1 MYFTIWI
8 TKDKD
13 HPNFRRLICR
23 TSTKIPERPYELMT
37 TENIPLDSLNE
48 TWKNEARNRIKRKG
62 NRPDM
67 NLDDVIISTYE
78 SNYTAERFE
87 YWYWEHLHVDEL
99 FYGHPNTL
107 HNYIGPKIKLE
118 CSINVDQPFLCTPLV
133 IATYHSHGCNFMDI
147 SGKSA
152 CTCGGQDTPLCS
164 CIWEKF
170 ANNIDSRLLREQDIL
185 FSRLKKK
192 IKGERLIRRYLKAF
206 AQQHHQLLGEYRPK
220 RINRDIWVDFVIP
233 QQMRRF
239 RSVYAH
245 ELALLGFTIHSTTQQ
260 LWLEENLEMYEG
272 SDKVYLEKI
281 KRNPDKM
288 TVKDDEFRCFD
299 DNTCISNANVCDF
312 EYNCGDGSDETVCPS
327 DFDFNDCQNLTG
339 QIMCYWTEEQVDNL
353 EWDIKTENETKN
365 LPHGPKVDI
374 DDNTRYYLN
383 IKTRHF

>member
-133 IATYHSHGCNFMDI
+133 IATYHSYGCNFMDI

-185 FSRLKKK
+185 FSKLKKR
-192 IKGERLIRRYLKAF
+192 IKGKQLIRRYLKAF

-233 QQMRRF
+233 QQVRRF

-288 TVKDDEFRCFD
+288 MVDDDEFLCWMSAS
-299 DNTCISNANVCDF
+299 TKEI
-312 EYNCGDGSDETVCPS
+312 DGKYVRFHINKGGTHHYK
-327 DFDFNDCQNLTG
+327 
-339 QIMCYWTEEQVDNL
+339 YW
-353 EWDIKTENETKN
+353 
-365 LPHGPKVDI
+365 
-374 DDNTRYYLN
+374 RYSKY
-383 IKTRHF
+383 